1 MKFTLALLVS
11 TTSAISLRQLQSL
24 RACPAA
30 PTNGSCGDGCSV
42 SGTTCVAN
50 GRLAQACPAAPTN
63 GSCGTGCVVDGTGCK
78 AGSLAG
84 ACPAAPTNGSCG
96 DGCAVSG
103 TTCVASSGLAQ
114 ACPAAPTTDHAE
126 ADAPSLEPPAL

>member
-30 PTNGSCGDGCSV
+30 PTNGSCGTGCAV
-42 SGTTCVAN
+42 SGTTCVAST
-50 GRLAQACPAAPTN
+50 GLAA
-63 GSCGTGCVVDGTGCK
+63 
-78 AGSLAG
+78 

-103 TTCVASSGLAQ
+103 TTCVANGLASACPAAPTNGSCGSGCAVSGTTCVASSGLAQ
-114 ACPAAPTTDHAE
+114 ACPA
-126 ADAPSLEPPAL
+126 